1 MKWLFVRHGEIESNR
16 KKVYA
21 GWSEEQLTRK
31 GRQQAIEAGKI
42 LLGSDI
48 GSIYCSP
55 LKRTV
60 QTAEII
66 GRILTKKPIPCESL
80 KELKLGIW
88 EGKSEEEIRRDFP
101 EQWDLW
107 NAKPAE
113 LVVEGRETLH
123 ELLKRALSGV
133 NKIETECRNGNVLV
147 VTHVAVMRVLL
158 LYSQELDLNL
168 YHAVAIPNGRIIEIE
183 GL

>member
-1 MKWLFVRHGEIESNR
+1 MKWLFLRHGEIESNR

-21 GWSEEQLTRK
+21 GWSEEELTPK
-31 GRQQAIEAGKI
+31 GRHQAIEAAKK
-42 LLGSDI
+42 LLASDI
-48 GSIYCSP
+48 GTIYCSP
-55 LKRTV
+55 LKRTI

-66 GRILTKKPIPCESL
+66 GEILRKKPIPFESF

-88 EGKSEEEIRRDFP
+88 ERKSEEEIQRDFP

-107 NAKPAE
+107 NTKPAE

-123 ELLKRALSGV
+123 ELLERALSGV
-133 NKIETECRNGNVLV
+133 NKIKAQPRNGNVLV
-147 VTHVAVMRVLL
+147 VTHVAIVRVLL
-158 LYSQELDLNL
+158 LYSNDLDLNL
-168 YHAVAIPNGRIIEIE
+168 YRTVAIPNGEVTEVE

>member
-1 MKWLFVRHGEIESNR
+1 MKWLFIRHGEIEWNR

-21 GWSEEQLTRK
+21 GWSEQELTPK
-31 GRQQAIEAGKI
+31 GRQQAIEAGKK
-42 LLGSDI
+42 LLDSDI
-48 GSIYCSP
+48 GTIYCSP

-66 GRILTKKPIPCESL
+66 GGGLRKKPIPCESF
-80 KELKLGIW
+80 KELKVGKW
-88 EGKSEEEIRRDFP
+88 EGKNEEEIQRDFP
-101 EQWDLW
+101 EEWDLW
-107 NAKPAE
+107 NTRPAE

-133 NKIETECRNGNVLV
+133 NRIKAQPRNGNVLV
-147 VTHVAVMRVLL
+147 VTHVAIMRVLL
-158 LYSQELDLNL
+158 LYGDDLDLNL
-168 YHAVAIPNGRIIEIE
+168 YRTVAIPNGGVIEIG